1 MATFKCK
8 MCDAVLN
15 VREGVS
21 IYECEY
27 CGTKQTIVM
36 DSNDIAAMFG
46 NTGHSDGGYEDSH
59 THAKASRGEYNKEN
73 GSVSAES
80 LLRRAFL
87 FLEDEDWDQAKR
99 YCEMVLDRDPENGRA
114 YLGKLMADVKV
125 RHEAD
130 LAEIDVDYRPYNN
143 FEKAIRFGD
152 PQLVNDLKA
161 YSIEAAYKLAV
172 RIMDRAVLENDYRQA
187 ADQFRS
193 VEGYKDADE
202 LAGKCDWFA
211 KEKAAEEKKQRQ
223 EEKIKQEEELKKSK
237 FGDISILLFMVSI
250 GFSLFGVMA
259 TIPGSPGENNFS
271 KVIAIIAIADIL
283 YIFYVR
289 YLHYRMGSIKQNQY
303 LFWFLAALSNVIAS
317 GSITFDITVMNLNDV
332 ESDWKDTFWK
342 IMIVLVVC
350 SLIGGFLGGK
360 LGKAKAK
367 KLQNNKFIK
376 K

>member
-193 VEGYKDADE
+193 VAGYKDADE

-223 EEKIKQEEELKKSK
+223 EEKIKQKKN
-237 FGDISILLFMVSI
+237 DYLYIISFYLLFEI
-250 GFSLFGVMA
+250 FLN
-259 TIPGSPGENNFS
+259 IPISASFS
-271 KVIAIIAIADIL
+271 KSADKMIT
-283 YIFYVR
+283 
-289 YLHYRMGSIKQNQY
+289 K
-303 LFWFLAALSNVIAS
+303 LFPSTI
-317 GSITFDITVMNLNDV
+317 ITVLGVLVFRYFYRTMNADKLPFWGAVILNDFMT
-332 ESDWKDTFWK
+332 SFFIYLCLIDTIYYMPYTK
-342 IMIVLVVC
+342 ILIAMTIC
-350 SLIGGFLGGK
+350 SLIFGLIGDFLGKEKAGK
-360 LGKAKAK
+360 
-367 KLQNNKFIK
+367 KFHRDD
-376 K
+376 